1 MHVSDKIHLYCGQ
14 NYPTEEL
21 RRQMRQPGASK
32 LQPHD
37 PLVRGIAGDSEHLEN
52 SVPIGKV
59 KAQHDV
65 GRADRADVGVVQ
77 TTVEAPL
84 QRR

>member
-21 RRQMRQPGASK
+21 RRQMRRPGASK
-32 LQPHD
+32 LLLHH
-37 PLVRGIAGDSEHLEN
+37 PLVRGIAGDSEHLES

-59 KAQHDV
+59 KDQHEV
-65 GRADRADVGVVQ
+65 VRADRADVFVVQ

-84 QRR
+84 RRR